1 MEFYEKT
8 LNEQS
13 IYKGKIINVV
23 KQQVKLPNGKESMR
37 EIVKH
42 SGAVAV
48 LTYKDENTLIF
59 VKQFR
64 KPIDMEI
71 LEIPAGKIEEG
82 EDKRTCAERE
92 LEEETGYRAK
102 KLEYL
107 GKIVTSP
114 GFTDEYIY
122 MYKATEL
129 YKGQDGL
136 KDEDEFI
143 NLMEI
148 DKKKLKS
155 LIKDGKIIDAKS
167 ISAIMF
173 DYLI

>member
-1 MEFYEKT
+1 MDFYEKT
-8 LNEQS
+8 LNEQL
-13 IYKGKIINVV
+13 IYKGKIIDVV
-23 KQQVKLPNGKESMR
+23 KQQVKLPNGKEGTR

-42 SGAVAV
+42 SGAVAI

-82 EDKRTCAERE
+82 EDKKACGERE

-102 KLEYL
+102 NFEYL
-107 GKIVTSP
+107 GKVVTSP

-122 MYKATEL
+122 IYKATEL
-129 YKGQDGL
+129 YKGREDI

-143 NLMEI
+143 NLIEI
-148 DKKKLKS
+148 DKKELKS